1 MSACFLYSHEDFSI
15 CTKIT
20 AEKRWANS
28 DRMIAGAAINPV
40 IKIIGFVHVHAQCF
54 FLTKV
59 QTVSQKQKQQLDFF
73 FFLEESTVLLADS
86 DRLVMWNRSDTKR
99 TVLLYG
105 LYIQPIDWSQYSALL
120 LKPGD

>member
-1 MSACFLYSHEDFSI
+1 
-15 CTKIT
+15 
-20 AEKRWANS
+20 
-28 DRMIAGAAINPV
+28 MIAGAAINPV

-105 LYIQPIDWSQYSALL
+105 LYIQPID
-120 LKPGD
+120 